1 MTRQTLDLSGANRVW
16 GMTFMFLNGGG
27 MRGGPVHEHL
37 AGAPFI
43 RETRTAPNYRFYA
56 VNADFPGLWRVQDG
70 GASIAGELY
79 DVPLF
84 ILHDLL
90 LPHEPPELELGI
102 VQLEDGA
109 SSLGMLLRAS
119 ARECGDLLD
128 ITEYGGW
135 RAYLAAR
142 DAASDAGH
150 PGR

>member
-1 MTRQTLDLSGANRVW
+1 
-16 GMTFMFLNGGG
+16 MTFMFLNGGG

-43 RETRTAPNYRFYA
+43 RETATLPNYRFYA
-56 VNADFPGLWRVQDG
+56 VNADFPGLWPVKDG

-84 ILHDLL
+84 IMHDLL
-90 LPHEPPELELGI
+90 LPNEPPELELGL
-102 VQLEDGA
+102 VELEDGA
-109 SSLGMLLRAS
+109 TSLGMLLRAT
-119 ARECGDLLD
+119 ALERGDLLD

-142 DAASDAGH
+142 EGAEPA
-150 PGR
+150 R